1 MRIHEI
7 DFKGLRLK
15 LVGKDK
21 DILFIKDYIT
31 PYSQNGVIINIDKLI
46 DKITSHKIFCYV
58 ETDTEEDF
66 RTAIDI
72 VYILKL
78 NNLLINKLE
87 YVQALFLTA
96 YQKDNGKNK
105 ELVES
110 FDEFMNGSI
119 WLNYNEKFEV
129 L

>member
-7 DFKGLRLK
+7 DFKGLQLK

-21 DILFIKDYIT
+21 DILFINDYIT
-31 PYSQNGVIINIDKLI
+31 PYSQNGNIINIDKLI
-46 DKITSHKIFCYV
+46 DEITSHKIFCYV
-58 ETDTEEDF
+58 EADTEEDL

-72 VYILKL
+72 MYILKL
-78 NNLLINKLE
+78 NSLLINKLE

-96 YQKDNGKNK
+96 YQKDDGKNK
-105 ELVES
+105 EWVES

>member
-1 MRIHEI
+1 MKIHEI
-7 DFKGLRLK
+7 DFNGLRLK
-15 LVGKDK
+15 LVGKND

-31 PYSQNGVIINIDKLI
+31 PYSQNGYIININKLI
-46 DKITSHKIFCYV
+46 DEIISHKIFCYV
-58 ETDTEEDF
+58 EADTDEDI

-78 NNLLINKLE
+78 NSLLINKLE

-105 ELVES
+105 EWVEN
-110 FDEFMNGSI
+110 FDEFMNDSI

>member
-1 MRIHEI
+1 MKIHEI
-7 DFKGLRLK
+7 DFNGLRLK
-15 LVGKDK
+15 LVGKND

-31 PYSQNGVIINIDKLI
+31 PYSQNGYIINIDKLI
-46 DKITSHKIFCYV
+46 DEIISHKIFCYV
-58 ETDTEEDF
+58 EADTDEDI

-78 NNLLINKLE
+78 NSLLINKLE

-105 ELVES
+105 EWVES
-110 FDEFMNGSI
+110 FDEFMNDSI

>member
-7 DFKGLRLK
+7 DFKGLQLK

-21 DILFIKDYIT
+21 DILFINDYIT
-31 PYSQNGVIINIDKLI
+31 PYSQNGDIINIDKLI
-46 DKITSHKIFCYV
+46 DEIISHKIFCYV
-58 ETDTEEDF
+58 EADTEEGF

-72 VYILKL
+72 MYILKL
-78 NNLLINKLE
+78 NSLLINKLE
-87 YVQALFLTA
+87 YVQALFLTT

-105 ELVES
+105 EWVES

>member
-7 DFKGLRLK
+7 DFKGLQLK

-31 PYSQNGVIINIDKLI
+31 PYSQNGDIINIDKLI
-46 DKITSHKIFCYV
+46 DEITSHKIFCYV
-58 ETDTEEDF
+58 EADTEEDF

-78 NNLLINKLE
+78 NSLLINKLE
-87 YVQALFLTA
+87 YVQALFLAA

>member
-1 MRIHEI
+1 MKIHEI

-15 LVGKDK
+15 LVGRNE
-21 DILFIKDYIT
+21 DILFIKNYIA
-31 PYSQNGVIINIDKLI
+31 PYSQNGYIINIDILI
-46 DKITSHKIFCYV
+46 DEIISHKIFCYI
-58 ETDTEEDF
+58 EADMEEDI

-72 VYILKL
+72 IYILKV
-78 NNLLINKLE
+78 NGLLINELE

-105 ELVES
+105 EWVES
-110 FDEFMNGSI
+110 FDEFINDSI

>member
-7 DFKGLRLK
+7 DFKGLQLK

-21 DILFIKDYIT
+21 DILFINDYIT
-31 PYSQNGVIINIDKLI
+31 PYSQNGDIINIDKLI
-46 DKITSHKIFCYV
+46 DEIISHKIFCYV

-72 VYILKL
+72 MYILKL
-78 NNLLINKLE
+78 NSLLINKLE
-87 YVQALFLTA
+87 YVQALFLTT

-105 ELVES
+105 EWVES

>member
-1 MRIHEI
+1 MKIHEI
-7 DFKGLRLK
+7 DFNGLRLK
-15 LVGKDK
+15 FVGKND

-31 PYSQNGVIINIDKLI
+31 PYSQNGYIINIDKLI
-46 DKITSHKIFCYV
+46 DEIISHKIFCYV
-58 ETDTEEDF
+58 EADTDEDI

-72 VYILKL
+72 VYILKI
-78 NNLLINKLE
+78 NNLLINELE
-87 YVQALFLTA
+87 YVQALFLAA

-105 ELVES
+105 EWVES

>member
-1 MRIHEI
+1 MKIHEI
-7 DFKGLRLK
+7 DFTGLQLK

-31 PYSQNGVIINIDKLI
+31 PYSQNGDIINIDKLI
-46 DKITSHKIFCYV
+46 DEITSHKIFCYV
-58 ETDTEEDF
+58 EADTEEDF

-72 VYILKL
+72 MYILKL
-78 NNLLINKLE
+78 NSLLINKLE

-96 YQKDNGKNK
+96 YQKDDGRNK
-105 ELVES
+105 EWVEN
-110 FDEFMNGSI
+110 FDEFMHGSI

>member
-7 DFKGLRLK
+7 DFKGLQLK

-21 DILFIKDYIT
+21 DILFINDYIT
-31 PYSQNGVIINIDKLI
+31 PYSQNGNIINIDKLI
-46 DKITSHKIFCYV
+46 DEITSHKIFCYV
-58 ETDTEEDF
+58 EADTEEDF
-66 RTAIDI
+66 RTAI
-72 VYILKL
+72 ILKL
-78 NNLLINKLE
+78 NSLLINKLE

-96 YQKDNGKNK
+96 YQKDDGKNK
-105 ELVES
+105 EWVES

>member
-7 DFKGLRLK
+7 DFNGLQLK
-15 LVGKDK
+15 LVGKNN
-21 DILFIKDYIT
+21 DILFIRDYIT
-31 PYSQNGVIINIDKLI
+31 PYSQNGYIINIDKLI
-46 DKITSHKIFCYV
+46 DEIISHKIFCYI
-58 ETDTEEDF
+58 EADMEEDV

-72 VYILKL
+72 IYILKV
-78 NNLLINKLE
+78 NGLLINELE
-87 YVQALFLTA
+87 YVQALFLAA
-96 YQKDNGKNK
+96 YQKDNGKNR

-110 FDEFMNGSI
+110 FDEFMNDSI

>member
-1 MRIHEI
+1 MKIHEI
-7 DFKGLRLK
+7 DFNGLRLK
-15 LVGKDK
+15 LVGKND

-31 PYSQNGVIINIDKLI
+31 PYSQNGYIINIDKLI
-46 DKITSHKIFCYV
+46 DEIISHKIFCYV
-58 ETDTEEDF
+58 EADTDEDI

-78 NNLLINKLE
+78 NSLLINKLE

-105 ELVES
+105 EWVEN
-110 FDEFMNGSI
+110 FDEFMNDSI

>member
-7 DFKGLRLK
+7 DFTGLQLK

-21 DILFIKDYIT
+21 DILFINDYIT
-31 PYSQNGVIINIDKLI
+31 PYSQNGDIINIDKLI
-46 DKITSHKIFCYV
+46 DEIISHKIFCYV
-58 ETDTEEDF
+58 EADTEEDI

-72 VYILKL
+72 IYILKV
-78 NNLLINKLE
+78 NGLLINELE

-96 YQKDNGKNK
+96 YQKDDGKNK
-105 ELVES
+105 EWVES

>member
-1 MRIHEI
+1 MKIHEI
-7 DFKGLRLK
+7 DFTGLQLK

-31 PYSQNGVIINIDKLI
+31 PYSQNGDIINIDKLI
-46 DKITSHKIFCYV
+46 DEIISHKIFCYV
-58 ETDTEEDF
+58 AANTEEDF

-72 VYILKL
+72 MYILKL
-78 NNLLINKLE
+78 NSLLINKLE

-105 ELVES
+105 EWVES

>member
-1 MRIHEI
+1 MKIHEI
-7 DFKGLRLK
+7 DFNGLRLK
-15 LVGKDK
+15 LVGRNE
-21 DILFIKDYIT
+21 DILFIKNYIA
-31 PYSQNGVIINIDKLI
+31 PYSQNGYIINIDKLI
-46 DKITSHKIFCYV
+46 DEITSHKIFCYV
-58 ETDTEEDF
+58 EADTEEDF

-78 NNLLINKLE
+78 NSLLINKLE
-87 YVQALFLTA
+87 YVQALFLAA

-105 ELVES
+105 EWVES
-110 FDEFMNGSI
+110 FDEFMNDSI

>member
-1 MRIHEI
+1 MKIHEI

-15 LVGKDK
+15 LVGRNE
-21 DILFIKDYIT
+21 DILFIKNYIA
-31 PYSQNGVIINIDKLI
+31 PYSQNGYIINIDILI
-46 DKITSHKIFCYV
+46 DEIISHKIFCYI
-58 ETDTEEDF
+58 EADMEEDI

-72 VYILKL
+72 IYILKV
-78 NNLLINKLE
+78 NGLLINELE

-105 ELVES
+105 EWVES
-110 FDEFMNGSI
+110 FDEFMNDSI

>member
-7 DFKGLRLK
+7 DFNGLQLK
-15 LVGKDK
+15 LVGKNN
-21 DILFIKDYIT
+21 DILFIRDYIT
-31 PYSQNGVIINIDKLI
+31 PYSQNGYIINIDKLI
-46 DKITSHKIFCYV
+46 DEIISHKIFCYI
-58 ETDTEEDF
+58 EAGMEEDV

-72 VYILKL
+72 IYILKV
-78 NNLLINKLE
+78 NGLLINELE
-87 YVQALFLTA
+87 YVQALFLAA
-96 YQKDNGKNK
+96 YQKDNGKNR

-110 FDEFMNGSI
+110 FDEFMNDSI

>member
-7 DFKGLRLK
+7 DFKGLQLK

-31 PYSQNGVIINIDKLI
+31 PYSQNGDIINIDKLI

-105 ELVES
+105 EWVES

>member
-7 DFKGLRLK
+7 DFTGLQLK

-21 DILFIKDYIT
+21 DILFINDYIT
-31 PYSQNGVIINIDKLI
+31 PYSQNGDIINIDKLI
-46 DKITSHKIFCYV
+46 DEIISHKIFCYV
-58 ETDTEEDF
+58 EADTEEDI

-72 VYILKL
+72 IYILKV
-78 NNLLINKLE
+78 NGLLINELE
-87 YVQALFLTA
+87 YVQALFLA
-96 YQKDNGKNK
+96 ACQKDNVENK
-105 ELVES
+105 KWIEN
-110 FDEFMNGSI
+110 FDKLMYGSM